1 MCKQLNLDKNYYNQ
15 KGLWDKY
22 INNKYEIIRARE
34 TIRFIPQ
41 SVKSIIDI
49 GCGNGTVTD
58 MIDKP
63 FVVGLD
69 FARIPLSNSKC
80 RIIQASIDSLPIKSG
95 KFDLVILTEVLEHL
109 SEDVFIGAIE
119 DISRLRPKYILITVP
134 FNENIEVEL
143 AKCNSCGNRFNINHH
158 YRAFIGNWCESLFP
172 DYTIECI
179 SYASYRNPPNL
190 ALASLRKTCG
200 VFTYSKFAVCNNCG
214 GTTSPSNNPI
224 KFIFN
229 ALNLID
235 ICLKKLA
242 RIEKPY
248 HQIIL
253 LKLKSNESD

>member
-1 MCKQLNLDKNYYNQ
+1 MRKQLNLDKNYYNQ

-22 INNKYEIIRARE
+22 TNNNYETIRARE
-34 TIRFIPQ
+34 TIRHIPK
-41 SVKSIIDI
+41 SVQSIIDI
-49 GCGNGTVTD
+49 GCGNGTVTN

-69 FARIPLSNSKC
+69 FARIPLSNNKC

-109 SEDVFIGAIE
+109 SEDVFIGAMENIR
-119 DISRLRPKYILITVP
+119 RLRSQYILITVP
-134 FNENIEVEL
+134 FNENIKIEL
-143 AKCNSCGNRFNINHH
+143 AKCNLCGNKFNITHH
-158 YRAFIGNWCESLFP
+158 YRTFSENWYELLFP

-200 VFTYSKFAVCNNCG
+200 VFTYSKFAVCNKCG
-214 GTTSPSNNPI
+214 GTTLPSNNPI
-224 KFIFN
+224 KFFFN

-235 ICLKKLA
+235 IYLKKLA
-242 RIEKPY
+242 RIERPY

-253 LKLKSNESD
+253 LKLKSSESD